1 MNNQFTGPL
10 VATIGVFAICGA
22 QFQWAFFMEHH
33 KARFLIRLFG
43 RRATRAFY
51 LILGSG
57 LTVVGVS
64 LVLGFIVSKE
74 GR

>member
-1 MNNQFTGPL
+1 MDDQFTGLL
-10 VATIGVFAICGA
+10 VAAIGVFAFCGA

-43 RRATRAFY
+43 RRATRVFY

-57 LTVVGVS
+57 LTIVGVS
-64 LVLGFIVSKE
+64 LALGFIVSKE

>member
-1 MNNQFTGPL
+1 MNDQFKGLL
-10 VATIGVFAICGA
+10 VAAIGVFAFCGA
-22 QFQWAFFMEHH
+22 QFQWAFFMEHR

-43 RRATRAFY
+43 PRATRVFY

-64 LVLGFIVSKE
+64 LALGFIVSKE